1 MNRKPLRN
9 NPCYCIN
16 FRHAANSLTKF
27 YDQGFSSLDLTTNQ
41 FSLLNDIYY
50 LIECNKSELAIHAR
64 VERTTIIRNLNILFE
79 KGLIEE
85 IAGKNNRN
93 KLIRLTEKGKRIK
106 IEGMGIWK
114 QLQKKVK
121 NLLGNEQITILED
134 ILVSISS
141 LKF

>member
-1 MNRKPLRN
+1 MNKKTLRN

-27 YDQGFSSLDLTTNQ
+27 YDQGFSSMDLTTNQ
-41 FSLLNDIYY
+41 FSLLNDIAY
-50 LIECNKSELAIHAR
+50 LKECNKSELAIHAR

-93 KLIRLTEKGKRIK
+93 KLIRLTEKGKKAK
-106 IEGMGIWK
+106 IEGMEIWK
-114 QLQKKVK
+114 ELQEKVES
-121 NLLGNEQITILED
+121 LLGNEQITIFED
-134 ILVSISS
+134 ILTSLGS